1 MNMKVLSEVHFFF
14 KELTAIG
21 WFDKIAAD
29 IHPDRINAVCAL
41 VAAQALKLEDLKL
54 VHVVWGND
62 EGIVS
67 LAVGEVLVYACAN
80 HPEDSAF
87 EPSSGLPKVELTDA
101 EMDTAYNNEP
111 TWENVPDYLV
121 RVKGR

>member
-1 MNMKVLSEVHFFF
+1 MNVKALSEVHQFF
-14 KELTAIG
+14 KELTALG
-21 WFDKIAAD
+21 WFDKVAAD
-29 IHPDRINAVCAL
+29 IHPDRINAVCDL

-54 VHVVWGND
+54 VHVVWGDD

-67 LAVGEVLVYACAN
+67 LAVGEVLAYVWAN
-80 HPEDSAF
+80 HPDEYAF
-87 EPSSGLPKVELTDA
+87 EPISGLPKVELTAA

-121 RVKGR
+121 RLQGR